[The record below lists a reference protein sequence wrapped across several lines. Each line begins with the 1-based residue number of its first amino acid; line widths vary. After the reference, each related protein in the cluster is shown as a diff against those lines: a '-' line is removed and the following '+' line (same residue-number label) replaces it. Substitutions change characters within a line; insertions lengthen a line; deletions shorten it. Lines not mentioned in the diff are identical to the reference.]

1 MKALIATLI
10 STTVLV
16 SGCASIGDSSSLSE
30 YCRQNRAVCVLAGLV
45 IAGGVILI
53 ASNNDSDGGGGSGGG
68 SGGAAGG
75 GSPGGGTGGNVGN
88 ASDIQLKE
96 DIRHLTTLEN
106 GLRIYAFRYRG
117 DPRYFTGV
125 LAQEIIA
132 NPEFAHV
139 VSRGPHG
146 FLTVDYAQLGL
157 EIHNAKAIRSASNKA
172 IERAS

>member
-1 MKALIATLI
+1 MRSLVATLI
-10 STTVLV
+10 STTILV

-30 YCRQNRAVCVLAGLV
+30 YCRENRAVCVLAGLV

-53 ASNNDSDGGGGSGGG
+53 ASNNDIDGGGGSGGG
-68 SGGAAGG
+68 SGGPTGG

-96 DIRHLTTLEN
+96 DIRHLSTLEN

-125 LAQEIIA
+125 LAQEIAA
-132 NPEFAHV
+132 NPEFALAVH
-139 VSRGPHG
+139 RGSHG
-146 FLTVDYAQLGL
+146 FLIVDYAKLGL
-157 EIHNAKAIRSASNKA
+157 EIHNVKAIRSASNKA
-172 IERAS
+172 IQRAS